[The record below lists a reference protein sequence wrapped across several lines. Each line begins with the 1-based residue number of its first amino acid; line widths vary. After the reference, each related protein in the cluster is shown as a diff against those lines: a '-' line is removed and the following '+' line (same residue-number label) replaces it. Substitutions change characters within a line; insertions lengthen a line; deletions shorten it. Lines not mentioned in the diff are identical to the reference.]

1 MPAVTSDRSFAMP
14 FPPVRLRV
22 TFVTRCVFRGS
33 LRALDP
39 SVKCGQEIGVR
50 RAKSSSSKKG
60 EVDMRMRF
68 VRDNDD
74 PKLLSDLERLAG
86 REPEVV
92 AVEAPVDGA
101 EDDVEGADAAA
112 AGEPTPLDDPFVR
125 GFVRASVH
133 LKRYAPFYAGAAAWA
148 ATMLL
153 IQPLGDDQ
161 ATTPTAFAGTV
172 SGTSSASQVAA
183 VAPTSDLNADA
194 IGAPTFEAITGAS
207 FAPTT
212 DFDSTSEFAF
222 DDSSSTSFDESSST
236 TGSSGADDT
245 PTFDFSDDFGSEVE
259 DGLTIVRSGYASA
272 TGGTPA
278 EQDPAGGGL
287 PVAVTLGN
295 DTKRSFLAL
304 SGSGTELRL
313 RESPEGALQPEA
325 AVIKVCPISSDWE
338 AERGQSINDS
348 PTFESACSTGMRTD
362 GIWTFDLSGFS
373 ADQLAAGLTL
383 TPGPGTAHTFE
394 VVLEP
399 NPIPSVSASEG

>member
-1 MPAVTSDRSFAMP
+1 
-14 FPPVRLRV
+14 
-22 TFVTRCVFRGS
+22 
-33 LRALDP
+33 
-39 SVKCGQEIGVR
+39 
-50 RAKSSSSKKG
+50 
-60 EVDMRMRF
+60 MRMRF

-92 AVEAPVDGA
+92 PVEAPVDGL
-101 EDDVEGADAAA
+101 EDDVAAADAAP
-112 AGEPTPLDDPFVR
+112 PTPLDDPFVR

-153 IQPLGDDQ
+153 IPPLGGGDQ
-161 ATTPTAFAGTV
+161 ATTPAAFAGTV
-172 SGTSSASQVAA
+172 SGTSSASQVTA

-194 IGAPTFEAITGAS
+194 IGAPTFEAITGAT
-207 FAPTT
+207 FAPSS
-212 DFDSTSEFAF
+212 FDSTSEFAF

-236 TGSSGADDT
+236 SGGNSADDS
-245 PTFDFSDDFGSEVE
+245 PTFDFGDDFGSEVE
-259 DGLTIVRSGYASA
+259 EGLTIVRSGYASA

-295 DTKRSFLAL
+295 DTKRSFIAL

-325 AVIKVCPISSDWE
+325 AVIKVCPLTSDWE

-348 PTFESACSTGMRTD
+348 PTFEPACSTGLRTD

-373 ADQLAAGLTL
+373 ADQLAAGLAL

-399 NPIPSVSASEG
+399 NPIPSVSSSEG

>member
-1 MPAVTSDRSFAMP
+1 
-14 FPPVRLRV
+14 
-22 TFVTRCVFRGS
+22 
-33 LRALDP
+33 
-39 SVKCGQEIGVR
+39 
-50 RAKSSSSKKG
+50 
-60 EVDMRMRF
+60 MRMRF

-86 REPEVV
+86 REPEVL
-92 AVEAPVDGA
+92 AVEEPVDAVDG
-101 EDDVEGADAAA
+101 DVDPDEAA
-112 AGEPTPLDDPFVR
+112 EPTPFDDPFVR
-125 GFVRASVH
+125 SFVRASVH

-153 IQPLGDDQ
+153 IQPLGTDDQ
-161 ATTPTAFAGTV
+161 TTAPAAFAGTV
-172 SGTSSASQVAA
+172 SGASSASQVAA

-194 IGAPTFEAITGAS
+194 IGAPTFEAITGAT
-207 FAPTT
+207 FAPSSS
-212 DFDSTSEFAF
+212 FDSTSELAF
-222 DDSSSTSFDESSST
+222 DDSSSTSFDDSSST
-236 TGSSGADDT
+236 AGSSGAGDT
-245 PTFDFSDDFGSEVE
+245 PTFDFGDDFGSDVDE
-259 DGLTIVRSGYASA
+259 GLTIVRSGYASA

-278 EQDPAGGGL
+278 EQDPVGGGL

-304 SGSGTELRL
+304 SGSATELRL

-325 AVIKVCPISSDWE
+325 AVIKLCPITSEWE

-362 GIWTFDLSGFS
+362 GIWTFDLSGYS

-399 NPIPSVSASEG
+399 NPIPSVSSSEG

>member
-1 MPAVTSDRSFAMP
+1 
-14 FPPVRLRV
+14 
-22 TFVTRCVFRGS
+22 
-33 LRALDP
+33 
-39 SVKCGQEIGVR
+39 
-50 RAKSSSSKKG
+50 
-60 EVDMRMRF
+60 MRMRF

-86 REPEVV
+86 RAPEVL
-92 AVEAPVDGA
+92 AVEPPVDGA
-101 EDDVEGADAAA
+101 EDVEADAGEAA
-112 AGEPTPLDDPFVR
+112 EPTPLDDPFVR

-153 IQPLGDDQ
+153 IQPLGGDDQ
-161 ATTPTAFAGTV
+161 ATTPAAFAGTV
-172 SGTSSASQVAA
+172 SGASSASQVAT
-183 VAPTSDLNADA
+183 APTSDLNADA
-194 IGAPTFEAITGAS
+194 IGAPTFEAITGAT
-207 FAPTT
+207 FAPPSS
-212 DFDSTSEFAF
+212 FDTTSEFAF
-222 DDSSSTSFDESSST
+222 DDSSSSSSSFDDSSST
-236 TGSSGADDT
+236 PGSSGTDDT

-259 DGLTIVRSGYASA
+259 DALTIVRSGYASA

-304 SGSGTELRL
+304 SGTATELRL
-313 RESPEGALQPEA
+313 REAPEGALQPEA
-325 AVIKVCPISSDWE
+325 AVIKVCPITSEWE

-362 GIWTFDLSGFS
+362 GIWSFDLSGFS
-373 ADQLAAGLTL
+373 ADQLAAGVTL

-399 NPIPSVSASEG
+399 NPIPPVSSSEG

>member
-1 MPAVTSDRSFAMP
+1 
-14 FPPVRLRV
+14 
-22 TFVTRCVFRGS
+22 
-33 LRALDP
+33 
-39 SVKCGQEIGVR
+39 
-50 RAKSSSSKKG
+50 
-60 EVDMRMRF
+60 MRMRF

-86 REPEVV
+86 REPEMVP
-92 AVEAPVDGA
+92 VEAVD
-101 EDDVEGADAAA
+101 DDVEAA
-112 AGEPTPLDDPFVR
+112 EPTPLDDPFVR

-148 ATMLL
+148 STMLL
-153 IQPLGDDQ
+153 IQPQGGDDR
-161 ATTPTAFAGTV
+161 ASAPAAFAGTV
-172 SGTSSASQVAA
+172 SGTSSAAQVAA

-194 IGAPTFEAITGAS
+194 IGAPTFEVITGAT
-207 FAPTT
+207 FAPSSS
-212 DFDSTSEFAF
+212 FGSTSEFAS

-236 TGSSGADDT
+236 TGSSAADDA
-245 PTFDFSDDFGSEVE
+245 PTFDFGDDFGSDVE
-259 DGLTIVRSGYASA
+259 DGVAIVKSGYASA

-304 SGSGTELRL
+304 SGSATELRL

-325 AVIKVCPISSDWE
+325 AVIKLCPITSDWE

-399 NPIPSVSASEG
+399 NPVPSVSSSEG

>member
-1 MPAVTSDRSFAMP
+1 
-14 FPPVRLRV
+14 
-22 TFVTRCVFRGS
+22 
-33 LRALDP
+33 
-39 SVKCGQEIGVR
+39 
-50 RAKSSSSKKG
+50 
-60 EVDMRMRF
+60 MRMRF

-86 REPEVV
+86 REPEVL
-92 AVEAPVDGA
+92 AAEAPADGA
-101 EDDVEGADAAA
+101 EDVEDAGTAAA
-112 AGEPTPLDDPFVR
+112 AEPTPLDDPFVR

-153 IQPLGDDQ
+153 IQPLDGNDQ
-161 ATTPTAFAGTV
+161 TAAPSAFAGTV
-172 SGTSSASQVAA
+172 SGASSASQVAA

-194 IGAPTFEAITGAS
+194 IGAPTFEAITGATFSPPSS
-207 FAPTT
+207 FE
-212 DFDSTSEFAF
+212 STSEFALDNSSSSSPSF
-222 DDSSSTSFDESSST
+222 EDSSS
-236 TGSSGADDT
+236 TGSSGADDA
-245 PTFDFSDDFGSEVE
+245 PTFDFGDDFDSDIEE
-259 DGLTIVRSGYASA
+259 GLTIVRSGYASA

-278 EQDPAGGGL
+278 DQDPVGGGL

-295 DTKRSFLAL
+295 DTKRSFIELA
-304 SGSGTELRL
+304 GSGTELRL

-325 AVIKVCPISSDWE
+325 AVIKVCPITSDWE
-338 AERGQSINDS
+338 AERGQSISDS

-373 ADQLAAGLTL
+373 EDQLAAGLTL

-399 NPIPSVSASEG
+399 NPIPPDSSSEG